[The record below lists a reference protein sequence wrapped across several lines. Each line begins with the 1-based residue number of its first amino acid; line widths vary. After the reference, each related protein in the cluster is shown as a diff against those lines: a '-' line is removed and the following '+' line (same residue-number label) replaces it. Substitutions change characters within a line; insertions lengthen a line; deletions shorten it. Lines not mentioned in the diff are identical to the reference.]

1 VQATLEHEA
10 SLGGSV
16 FDGNLRR
23 QVDRRTAPIGKA
35 LVGLGLTADLI
46 TGAGLVLSLAAGVVA
61 ASGHLLLAAAFV
73 GLGALSDLLDGP
85 VAKAAHA
92 QSSRGAFF
100 DSVADRVSDAALV
113 GGVAVYLLDRNQH
126 LLAILALVALSL
138 GFLISYERAKAES
151 LGLSAKGG
159 LMERAERTVVLLVGL
174 VIPVLLP
181 TVLVALV
188 LASGLTVVQRFV
200 KVWRQASRRP
210 DRVQAKSALT
220 NLRRLSRRRRV
231 RSRASLQR
239 LIGGAGGLRERGR
252 QRRS

>member
-1 VQATLEHEA
+1 M
-10 SLGGSV
+10 

-23 QVDRRTAPIGKA
+23 QVDRRTAPIGRV

-46 TGAGLVLSLAAGVVA
+46 TGAGLVLSLTAGVVV
-61 ASGHLLLAAAFV
+61 ASGHLLIGAALV

-113 GGVAVYLLDRNQH
+113 GGVGVYLMDRNQH
-126 LLAILALVALSL
+126 VLAILALVALSL
-138 GFLISYERAKAES
+138 GLLISYERAKAES
-151 LGLSAKGG
+151 LGFSAKGG

-174 VIPVLLP
+174 VVPVALSAALVVLALGSAL
-181 TVLVALV
+181 TVL
-188 LASGLTVVQRFV
+188 QRFV
-200 KVWRQASRRP
+200 KVWQQASRRP
-210 DRVQAKSALT
+210 DRVQAKSALA

-239 LIGGAGGLRERGR
+239 FIGGADGLRGRGR
-252 QRRS
+252 LRRS